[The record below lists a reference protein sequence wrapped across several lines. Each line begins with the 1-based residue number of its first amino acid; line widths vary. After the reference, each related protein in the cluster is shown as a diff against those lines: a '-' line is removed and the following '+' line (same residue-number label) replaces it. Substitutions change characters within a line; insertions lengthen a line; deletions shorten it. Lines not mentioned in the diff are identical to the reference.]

1 MRYLELTAAF
11 LGCAVMLSAA
21 DSFVGVWKLNLA
33 KSDYKVGAPPKEQIV
48 TMTEEDGNLHVRVN
62 AVQADGT
69 KTVVNYTVP
78 LEGGL
83 GRMDPS
89 PAYDGITGKHIGPN
103 EREISR
109 LKDGKPVFTARS
121 TVAPDGKTMIGH
133 SKGVSPLGQPV
144 ENTLFYEKIK

>member
-1 MRYLELTAAF
+1 MGYSRLIAAF
-11 LGCAVMLSAA
+11 FGLAAMLCAA

-33 KSDYKVGAPPKEQIV
+33 KSEYKVGAAPKEQIV
-48 TMTEEDGNLHVRVN
+48 TMTEEDGNLRVRVN
-62 AVQADGT
+62 AVTAEGK
-69 KTVVNYTVP
+69 KTVVDYTVP
-78 LEGGL
+78 LEGGT
-83 GRMDPS
+83 GKMNPS
-89 PAYDGITGKHIGPN
+89 PAYDGITGTHIGPN

-133 SKGVSPLGQPV
+133 SKGISPLGQPV